1 MRNLI
6 AKAAITVAVLGLA
19 APDMAGAYTRH
30 HHHYGRYAS
39 ARHLESCRNA
49 ERRRGNNGAV
59 IGGIGGALAGNAL
72 SHGGGKLGGTLI
84 GAGVGAVAGHAI
96 AKRSKGDC

>member
-1 MRNLI
+1 MRKLF
-6 AKAAITVAVLGLA
+6 AHTTLAVCIFALA
-19 APDMAGAYTRH
+19 APEAASARH
-30 HHHYGRYAS
+30 RYHHGRYAS
-39 ARHLESCRNA
+39 SSHLASCRNA

-72 SHGGGKLGGTLI
+72 GHGKLGGTLL
-84 GAGVGAVAGHAI
+84 GAGVGAVAGHQI

>member
-1 MRNLI
+1 MRTLI
-6 AKAAITVAVLGLA
+6 AKTAMAAAILGLI
-19 APDMAGAYTRH
+19 APDVAAARP
-30 HHHYGRYAS
+30 HHYGRYAS
-39 ARHLESCRNA
+39 QRHYESCRNA

-72 SHGGGKLGGTLI
+72 GHGKLGGTLI

-96 AKRSKGDC
+96 AKRRKGDC

>member
-1 MRNLI
+1 MRTLI
-6 AKAAITVAVLGLA
+6 AKLAVAIAVLSLA
-19 APDMAGAYTRH
+19 APDMAMARH
-30 HHHYGRYAS
+30 HYRHDSY
-39 ARHLESCRNA
+39 ARHEQSCQNA

-96 AKRSKGDC
+96 AKRRKGDC

>member
-6 AKAAITVAVLGLA
+6 AKAAMTTATLALLAPDLA
-19 APDMAGAYTRH
+19 AARV
-30 HHHYGRYAS
+30 HHYSRYAA
-39 ARHLESCRNA
+39 ARHEESCRNA

-72 SHGGGKLGGTLI
+72 GHGKLGGTLI

-96 AKRSKGDC
+96 AKRRKGDC

>member
-1 MRNLI
+1 MRKFI
-6 AKAAITVAVLGLA
+6 AKAAVVTAALA
-19 APDMAGAYTRH
+19 LVAPDMAAARP
-30 HHHYGRYAS
+30 HHYSRYS
-39 ARHLESCRNA
+39 SSRHEQSCRNA

-72 SHGGGKLGGTLI
+72 GHGKIGGTLL

-96 AKRSKGDC
+96 AKRRKGDC

>member
-1 MRNLI
+1 MRKLFTSVGV
-6 AKAAITVAVLGLA
+6 AACILGVA
-19 APDMAGAYTRH
+19 APELASARV
-30 HHHYGRYAS
+30 HHYRHGRYAS
-39 ARHLESCRNA
+39 SRHLQSCRNA

-84 GAGVGAVAGHAI
+84 GAGVGAVAGHEI
-96 AKRSKGDC
+96 AKRPKGNC

>member
-1 MRNLI
+1 MRTLI
-6 AKAAITVAVLGLA
+6 AKLALTAGVLA
-19 APDMAGAYTRH
+19 MCAPEMATARP
-30 HHHYGRYAS
+30 HHYNRYAAS
-39 ARHLESCRNA
+39 RHEQSCRNA

-72 SHGGGKLGGTLI
+72 GHGKLGGTLL

-96 AKRSKGDC
+96 AKRRKGDC